1 VVDASDAS
9 ADTAALKALNAKI
22 KNDQRVDTVL
32 VPFADGIFM
41 CRKR

>member
-1 VVDASDAS
+1 V
-9 ADTAALKALNAKI
+9 ALRALNAKI
-22 KNDQRVDTVL
+22 KADSRVDTVL